1 MADPLPIG
9 VVGLGQ
15 RGLQHLRA
23 LWTLQEQGK
32 TRVVAI
38 CDAFESNLDEQ
49 KIASFVPG
57 ISFDGIVKTTNFDDV
72 LNAGLKALYFAIPPG
87 LHDGQLMKAARA
99 GIHIFAE
106 KPQSLFL
113 DEAIEMGE
121 EIEKAGVISTVG
133 FQRRY
138 ESQSTTIHAFM
149 ADRRP
154 VMTTIVNEGFLEAH
168 SVKHTDTGSMGGPKD
183 NVWAKSFEWSG
194 STVVEAGIH
203 QTDLMRFWMGDIV
216 WTQSAYVPRDETDI
230 EDGGDNPYSYTVTY
244 GFENGA
250 VGNLIMSRLRKVY
263 RNDGYINVIWDH
275 GHLKLEGDDVT
286 AYYYDG
292 AYPPENRP
300 GPNEIRH
307 PVPTPP
313 ARDTTLEIAKAFV
326 EAVVTENHNPLLST
340 YESSLNSLAAV
351 LAANFSHELGGERI
365 VLSELLSSETYA
377 NFREKKKPT

>member
-15 RGLQHLRA
+15 RGLQHVKA
-23 LWTLQEQGK
+23 LWALQQRGRTK
-32 TRVVAI
+32 IVAL
-38 CDAFESNLDEQ
+38 CDAFESNIAEE
-49 KIASFVPG
+49 KIERFVPG
-57 ISFDGIVKTTNFDDV
+57 IDFDGILRTTDFDKV
-72 LNAGLKALYFAIPPG
+72 LEAGPKALYFAIPPG
-87 LHDGQLMKAARA
+87 LHDGQLIRAAEA

-121 EIEKAGVISTVG
+121 AIEKAGVISTVG

-138 ESQSTTIHAFM
+138 ESQSVTAHRFLK
-149 ADRRP
+149 DKRP

-168 SVKHTDTGSMGGPKD
+168 SVKHTDTGSLGGPKD

-203 QTDLMRFWMGDIV
+203 QTDLMRFWMGDIA
-216 WTQSAYVPRDETDI
+216 WTQAAYVPRDEDDI

-263 RNDGYINVIWDH
+263 RNDGYQNIIWDH
-275 GHLKLEGDDVT
+275 GHLKLEGTGVT
-286 AYYYDG
+286 AYFYDG
-292 AYPPENRP
+292 PYPPDARP
-300 GPNEIRH
+300 GEGQIRH
-307 PVPTPP
+307 PVPTPG
-313 ARDTTLEIAKAFV
+313 RVDTTLAIATAFV
-326 EAVVTENHNPLLST
+326 DAVEQGSHDPLLST
-340 YESSLNSLAAV
+340 YASSMNSLAAV
-351 LAANFSHELGGERI
+351 LAANYSHLLGGERI
-365 VLSELLSSETYA
+365 VLDELLTADRYA
-377 NFREKKKPT
+377 DLRKKKRP

>member
-15 RGLQHLRA
+15 RGLQHLKA

-32 TRVVAI
+32 TRIVVI
-38 CDAFESNLDEQ
+38 CDAFESNLDEE
-49 KIASFVPG
+49 KIRKFVPG
-57 ISFDGIVKTTNFDDV
+57 MTFDGVLKTTDFD
-72 LNAGLKALYFAIPPG
+72 KALDAGPKAMYFAIPPG
-87 LHDGQLMKAARA
+87 LHDGQLIKATRA
-99 GIHIFAE
+99 GLHIFAE

-138 ESQSTTIHAFM
+138 ESQSVTTHAFM
-149 ADRRP
+149 ADKRP
-154 VMTTIVNEGFLEAH
+154 VMATMVNEGFLEAH
-168 SVKHTDTGSMGGPKD
+168 SVKHTDTGAMGGPKD

-203 QTDLMRFWMGDIV
+203 QTDLMRFWMGDIA
-216 WTQSAYVPRDETDI
+216 WTQSAYVPRDAEDI

-244 GFENGA
+244 GFKNGA

-263 RNDGYINVIWDH
+263 RNDGYQNLIWDH
-275 GHLKLEGDDVT
+275 GHLKLEGSGVT

-292 AYPPENRP
+292 AYPPDGRP
-300 GPNEIRH
+300 GQDQIKH
-307 PVPTPP
+307 SVPTPD
-313 ARDTTLEIAKAFV
+313 AVNTTLAIATAFV
-326 EAVVTENHNPLLST
+326 KAIEVGNHDPLLST
-340 YESSLNSLAAV
+340 YASSMNSLAAV
-351 LAANFSHELGGERI
+351 LAANFSHELEGERI
-365 VLSELLSSETYA
+365 DLDELLTADRYA
-377 NFREKKKPT
+377 DLRRKKKP